1 MKCVLY
7 FSATERLVYRRS
19 GGRLEL
25 EARYAA
31 SDAGIEEF
39 REYLRRQKSPLY
51 YVVADLAGEDFHE
64 DQIPFLR
71 GSDRVAIVERRLAQ
85 RYRDSR
91 VAAAFSLGYVSAE
104 RRNERL
110 LLASFAN
117 TQQFEPWLDAL
128 AEAGARLAGLYSVPL
143 IAPALAAALGV
154 HRGPCILVTVNRAG
168 LRQCFVEDGKLRFAR
183 LERLPD
189 ASPAALA
196 GLVRSET
203 ARLAQYLA
211 TLRVLPREG
220 PPVQVLAVAPP
231 GQRAVFEQALVSD
244 AQLAF
249 RAVDAGAAA
258 VAAGTR
264 LAQTESSAERL
275 FLELA
280 IKKPP
285 AEQFARSEDRQGY
298 FIWQLQRAIVAL
310 GVAGF
315 AICAAYAGS
324 QWLEA
329 REARAQAEMRQRDT
343 RLAAERYQGI
353 TASFP
358 VTQTSTEN
366 LRAAVTQFRSIASR
380 SVAPESSF
388 ALVSGVLER
397 FPQFELDGLAWSV
410 GRPEA
415 PAAAARANTENPA
428 AAADEIFESLQVSGR
443 VTGTRRS
450 DYRAIT
456 AQVRRFAEAL
466 ETMPGYRLVRTQ
478 LPFDVTPEGT
488 LTGDIGTAESD
499 EAPRFTIVVTRK
511 LQ

>member
-7 FSATERLVYRRS
+7 FSATERVVYRRFR
-19 GGRLEL
+19 GRLEF
-25 EARYAA
+25 EARYPA

-39 REYLRRQKSPLY
+39 REHLRRQKSLLY

-71 GSDRVAIVERRLAQ
+71 GGDRKAIVERRLAQ

-91 VAAAFSLGYVSAE
+91 VAAALSLGYVSAE

-110 LLASFAN
+110 LLASFTN

-143 IAPALAAALGV
+143 IAPTLTAALGV
-154 HRGPCILVTVNRAG
+154 RRGPCILVTINRAG
-168 LRQCFVEDGKLRFAR
+168 LRQCFVEDGRLRFAR

-203 ARLAQYLA
+203 ARLTQYLS
-211 TLRVLPREG
+211 TLRVLRREG
-220 PPVQVLAVAPP
+220 PPVQVLALAPP

-249 RAVDAGAAA
+249 RAVDARAAA
-258 VAAGTR
+258 DAAGVR
-264 LAQTESSAERL
+264 QAQAGSGAEQL

-280 IKKPP
+280 IKRPP
-285 AEQFARSEDRQGY
+285 AEQFARSEDRHGY

-315 AICAAYAGS
+315 AACTVFAGS
-324 QWLEA
+324 QWLDA
-329 REARAQAEMRQRDT
+329 LEARAQAEIRQRDA
-343 RLAAERYQGI
+343 RLAAEKYQSI

-358 VTQTSTEN
+358 VTQTSTDN

-380 SVAPESSF
+380 SAAPEGSF
-388 ALVSGVLER
+388 ALASGVLER
-397 FPQFELDGLAWSV
+397 FPQFELDSLSWSV

-415 PAAAARANTENPA
+415 PATAARPNAENPA
-428 AAADEIFESLQVSGR
+428 AAADEISELLQVSGR
-443 VTGTRRS
+443 VTATKRS

-466 ETMPGYRLVRTQ
+466 ETLPGYRLVRTQ

-488 LTGDIGTAESD
+488 LTGDIGAAESD
-499 EAPRFTIVVTRK
+499 EAPRFTIVVAKR
-511 LQ
+511 LP